1 MPEGHNVV
9 VRLRLG
15 GNLHQLHRT
24 LAPIP
29 NGLHPEARTALIAG
43 FEILIISKS
52 SATLHQ
58 PEAAWVGIEEYT
70 RLKGVRIDERPP
82 QPFLAPVPDGQ
93 PFRVMDRGAKVIN
106 ALPIMGAKE
115 EHAGQ
120 GR

>member
-9 VRLRLG
+9 VISDLEG
-15 GNLHQLHRT
+15 IST
-24 LAPIP
+24 SCTAPGPNP

-70 RLKGVRIDERPP
+70 RLKC
-82 QPFLAPVPDGQ
+82 PD
-93 PFRVMDRGAKVIN
+93 
-106 ALPIMGAKE
+106 
-115 EHAGQ
+115 
-120 GR
+120 